1 MTQTLITAALIVMF
15 VMILLLMLVVYSL
28 ARQIGVLYER
38 IAPAG
43 ALAVNRQVRAGESAP
58 KLMVKTLRD
67 DTLHIGADIAKG
79 RAQLL
84 FFLSPDCPVCKQLL
98 LPLKSAAKAEKD
110 WLDVILASDGKDLST
125 HQDFIAREGLES
137 YPYVLSEILGKSFG
151 VSKLPYG
158 VLIDDQGVIASL
170 GIINSREH
178 LDSLFEAKA
187 LGVPDIQSYMARHN
201 PPSSPTLVHPKGEAI

>member
-1 MTQTLITAALIVMF
+1 MTQTLMTAALIVMF

-43 ALAVNRQVRAGESAP
+43 ALAMNRQVGAGENAP
-58 KLMVKTLRD
+58 KLMVKTVRD
-67 DTLHIGADIAKG
+67 ETLHIGADIAPG

-151 VSKLPYG
+151 VSKLPYA
-158 VLIDDQGVIASL
+158 VLIDDRGVISAL

-187 LGVPDIQSYMARHN
+187 LGVPDIQSYMARRS
-201 PPSSPTLVHPKGEAI
+201 PPLSPTLVHPKGEAL

>member
-1 MTQTLITAALIVMF
+1 MTQTFITAALVVMF
-15 VMILLLMLVVYSL
+15 VMILALIVLVYSL

-43 ALAVNRQVRAGESAP
+43 ALAVNRQVRAGEQAP
-58 KLMVKTLRD
+58 ALMVKTIGEQ
-67 DTLHIGADIAKG
+67 TLHIGAGIAPG

-110 WLDVILASDGKDLST
+110 WLDVILASDGDDAAA
-125 HQDFIAREGLES
+125 HRDFVAREGLEA
-137 YPYVLSEILGKSFG
+137 YPYVLSEILGKSYG

-158 VLIDDQGVIASL
+158 VLIDDQGVISAL

-187 LGVPDIQSYMARHN
+187 LGVPDIQTYMARRSQ
-201 PPSSPTLVHPKGEAI
+201 PPSSTLVHPKGETI

>member
-1 MTQTLITAALIVMF
+1 MTSAFVTTALVVMF
-15 VMILLLMLVVYSL
+15 VMILALMAAVYSL

-58 KLMVKTLRD
+58 SLMVKTIGEQ
-67 DTLHIGADIAKG
+67 TLQIGAGIAPG

-98 LPLKSAAKAEKD
+98 LPLKSAAKAEKG
-110 WLDVILASDGKDLST
+110 WLDVILASDGNDAAAHKD
-125 HQDFIAREGLES
+125 FVAREGLEG
-137 YPYVLSEILGKSFG
+137 YPYVLSEILGKSYG

-158 VLIDDQGVIASL
+158 VLIDDQGVISAL

-187 LGVPDIQSYMARHN
+187 LGVPDIQTYMARQHA
-201 PPSSPTLVHPKGEAI
+201 PPSPTLVYPKGEAI